1 MGSVLKKIKGGAKK
15 LAKNIRKP
23 ISKITKG
30 IARGIAKV
38 GKSVMRGISRITK
51 KLGPIGMIGL
61 SIAMP
66 YALSALG
73 GGATGGLIGRT
84 MMGPHGQMMSTGW
97 LNSSN
102 VFLKSIGQVGN
113 AIRTGYTQATGAISK
128 TFSTITRSI
137 TEGFSSMG
145 KGNNIFSRISN
156 GAKELFKN
164 ARTYAQKF
172 KPFTSPGGSVDVKGI
187 YARGPASYGNEFM
200 CHSMTNAQAHAAL
213 EAGTITG
220 DQLVGQSWG
229 KTGWLTKA
237 NPMDKAIAETIN
249 KTYETNIMSNFNG
262 SARKAFFD
270 YKKGFD
276 ASGHKY
282 NYQDIH
288 RVMKDNFT
296 NETWLQSQG
305 KTAGFDFNKSGDFT
319 HHEATMRA
327 NPHTVSGQSIQ
338 DAHNTYNYTFN
349 GDKTFKVNGKSTLSK
364 KFKSAAKGAALD
376 KLQES
381 LLKKTDTV
389 LPDIDYSLMGDM
401 TQKTEG
407 ATTYGGTN
415 MFGSSGGSLL
425 EGVYDKDQQE
435 RILNYYRH
443 MNIVGSH

>member
-1 MGSVLKKIKGGAKK
+1 MGSVAKAVKKVTKVIK
-15 LAKNIRKP
+15 RP
-23 ISKITKG
+23 VSKITKG
-30 IARGIAKV
+30 IAKGIARV
-38 GKSVMRGISRITK
+38 GKSVLRGVGK
-51 KLGPIGMIGL
+51 LQAKLGPLGSIAL
-61 SIAMP
+61 AIAMP
-66 YALSALG
+66 YALSGLSTAIG
-73 GGATGGLIGRT
+73 VPGGATGW
-84 MMGPHGQMMSTGW
+84 M
-97 LNSSN
+97 NSSN
-102 VFLKSIGQVGN
+102 LFLKSIGNVGN
-113 AIRTGYTQATGAISK
+113 AIRTGYQATTGAISR

-137 TEGFSSMG
+137 TKGFSGMG

-156 GAKELFKN
+156 GAKELFRN
-164 ARTYAQKF
+164 ARATVQKF
-172 KPFTSPGGSVDVKGI
+172 KPFTAKGGSVDVTGI
-187 YARGPASYGNEFM
+187 HARGPASWNNEFLGM
-200 CHSMTNAQAHAAL
+200 RHSMTNVQAHAAL

-305 KTAGFDFNKSGDFT
+305 KTIGFDFNKSGDFT
-319 HHEATMRA
+319 HHEATMRP

-415 MFGSSGGSLL
+415 IFGSSGGSLL

>member
-1 MGSVLKKIKGGAKK
+1 MGSVAKTIKKVTKVIK
-15 LAKNIRKP
+15 KP

-30 IARGIAKV
+30 IAKGIVKV
-38 GKSVMRGISRITK
+38 GKSVMRGVGKLSN
-51 KLGPIGMIGL
+51 KLGPLGMIAL
-61 SIAMP
+61 SVAMP
-66 YALSALG
+66 MALTALG

-97 LNSSN
+97 MNSPN
-102 VFLKSIGQVGN
+102 VFLKSIGNVGN
-113 AIRTGYTQATGAISK
+113 AIRTGYTQATGAISR

-156 GAKELFKN
+156 GAKELFRN
-164 ARTYAQKF
+164 ARATVQKF
-172 KPFTSPGGSVDVKGI
+172 KPFTAKGGSVDVTGQF
-187 YARGPASYGNEFM
+187 ARGPGSWNNEFM
-200 CHSMTNAQAHAAL
+200 RHSMTNVQAEAAL
-213 EAGTITG
+213 QAGTITG

-305 KTAGFDFNKSGDFT
+305 KTVGFDFNKSGDFT

-381 LLKKTDTV
+381 LLKPTDNII
-389 LPDIDYSLMGDM
+389 PDIDWSLMGDM
-401 TQKTEG
+401 TQKTDG

-415 MFGSSGGSLL
+415 IFGSSGGSLL

>member
-1 MGSVLKKIKGGAKK
+1 MGSVAKTIKKVTKVIK
-15 LAKNIRKP
+15 KP

-30 IARGIAKV
+30 IAKGIVKV
-38 GKSVMRGISRITK
+38 GKSVMRGVGKLSN
-51 KLGPIGMIGL
+51 KLGPLGMIAL
-61 SIAMP
+61 SVAMP
-66 YALSALG
+66 MALTALG
-73 GGATGGLIGRT
+73 GGTTGGLIGLQGGT
-84 MMGPHGQMMSTGW
+84 TGW
-97 LNSSN
+97 MNSPN
-102 VFLKSIGQVGN
+102 VFLKSIGNVGN
-113 AIRTGYTQATGAISK
+113 AIRTGYTQATGAISN

-145 KGNNIFSRISN
+145 KGNNIFSRISD
-156 GAKELFKN
+156 GAKELFRN
-164 ARTYAQKF
+164 ARAQVQKF
-172 KPFTSPGGSVDVKGI
+172 KPFTSPGGSVDVTGI
-187 YARGPASYGNEFM
+187 HARGPASWNNEFLGM
-200 CHSMTNAQAHAAL
+200 RHSMTNVQAHAAL

-288 RVMKDNFT
+288 RAMKDNFT
-296 NETWLQSQG
+296 LNFDKIESG
-305 KTAGFDFNKSGDFT
+305 KTIGFDFNKSGDFT
-319 HHEATMRA
+319 HHEATMKA

-381 LLKKTDTV
+381 LLKPTDTV

-401 TQKTEG
+401 TQKTDG

-415 MFGSSGGSLL
+415 IFGSSGGSLL